1 MKNEIKKFIIENNL
15 LYPNYNRNI
24 ARKKYWDKRNV
35 EWSNYIYQ
43 KYDEHNK
50 TCPIHFSDFLRYFFF
65 NEDIKYYYNT
75 VEEFLTKTTSLQY
88 NPGTRLYNTFFEKGC
103 KYVNFAPISM
113 TELIYCYRN
122 NIIDRPKCK
131 ECDNDVVFTV
141 YNKGYRI
148 FCSQK
153 CQMQHNNKHKDVKK
167 SDKTISEII
176 EIIKS
181 IPLDLR
187 NLTKYE
193 IADNFIN
200 ILEHTKEFKD
210 IPVKER
216 IHIFVNNLSFVDTL
230 CSCGSKKI
238 FASQGLGY
246 KKTCGRVNCI
256 NISKNKNHF
265 NNNEFNI
272 RTSKGGSSFDNGFLY
287 VLKSDFHD
295 FVKIG
300 ITQDPV
306 SRLSSLRKNI
316 NDFRIV
322 DCFWLNENLSK
333 IEKEL
338 HNIFK
343 LKKVIFDDT
352 FDGYSEIFYLDN
364 IDITYIKDY
373 IYDKI
378 K

>member
-35 EWSNYIYQ
+35 EWSNY
-43 KYDEHNK
+43 
-50 TCPIHFSDFLRYFFF
+50 
-65 NEDIKYYYNT
+65 
-75 VEEFLTKTTSLQY
+75 
-88 NPGTRLYNTFFEKGC
+88 
-103 KYVNFAPISM
+103 
-113 TELIYCYRN
+113 
-122 NIIDRPKCK
+122 
-131 ECDNDVVFTV
+131 
-141 YNKGYRI
+141 
-148 FCSQK
+148 
-153 CQMQHNNKHKDVKK
+153 
-167 SDKTISEII
+167 
-176 EIIKS
+176 
-181 IPLDLR
+181 
-187 NLTKYE
+187 
-193 IADNFIN
+193 
-200 ILEHTKEFKD
+200 
-210 IPVKER
+210 
-216 IHIFVNNLSFVDTL
+216 TL

-364 IDITYIKDY
+364 IDITYIKDC